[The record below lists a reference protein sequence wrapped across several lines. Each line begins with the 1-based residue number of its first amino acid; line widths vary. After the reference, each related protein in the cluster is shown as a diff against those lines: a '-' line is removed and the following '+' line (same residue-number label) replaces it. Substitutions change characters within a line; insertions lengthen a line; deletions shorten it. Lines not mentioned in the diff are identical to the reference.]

1 MSAADRARGAL
12 YGLAIGDALGMPTQL
27 LSRQQITARWG
38 PLLTGFE
45 PAPPGHPIAAGL
57 PAGAVT
63 DDTEQAV
70 LLARMLVENRGV
82 PGPDDWAAALIG
94 WELDMA
100 ERGSLDLLGPSTKRA
115 LTAVLAGTP
124 PEEAGRHGDTNGAAM
139 RITPVGIAFPAT
151 PPPTPDAD
159 PATPPPTSNADA
171 ATPPPTSDADTAT
184 PPPTSNV
191 DANDLSR
198 LVDRVMAASLVTHNT
213 SVALA
218 GAAAVAAAVSAGVG
232 GASVAEATEAG
243 IAAARLGAGRGHWI
257 AGADVAARISWATGL
272 VKDAGPAQAAGLIGT
287 LVGTSLAT
295 QESVPAAFAVLSVI
309 PGDPWQACLLAAS
322 LGGDTDTIAAM
333 AGAVA
338 GACHGQSAFPP
349 HAIAAIDA
357 HGFALPALADALL
370 ALRKS

>member
-27 LSRQQITARWG
+27 LSRQQITERWG

-70 LLARMLVENRGV
+70 LLARMLVKNRGV

-115 LTAVLAGTP
+115 LTAVLEGTP
-124 PEEAGRHGDTNGAAM
+124 PAETGRHGDTNGAAM

-151 PPPTPDAD
+151 PPPT
-159 PATPPPTSNADA
+159 SNAD
-171 ATPPPTSDADTAT
+171 TD
-184 PPPTSNV
+184 N
-191 DANDLSR
+191 LSS
-198 LVDRVMAASLVTHNT
+198 LVDHTVAASLVTHNT

-232 GASVAEATEAG
+232 GASVAGATETG
-243 IAAARLGAGRGHWI
+243 IAAARLASHRGHWI
-257 AGADVAARISWATGL
+257 AGADVAARIRWAVGL
-272 VKDAGPAQAAGLIGT
+272 AEDAAPDQAAELIGT

-295 QESVPAAFAVLSVI
+295 QESVPAAFAVLSAI
-309 PGDPWQACLLAAS
+309 PDDPWRACLLAAS

-333 AGAVA
+333 AGAIA

-349 HAIAAIDA
+349 HAIAIIDA

-370 ALRKS
+370 ALR